1 MSRTILDDRASRN
14 IHLRAGSRTA
24 RPSRIEIPPRRRGRV
39 RHLVSIHDLSDGE
52 LQGILEAAAGMERHG
67 HRERLVDR
75 VVCTAFFEPS
85 TRTRLS
91 FEAAAHRLGA
101 RVIGFS
107 DPANTST
114 SKGETLEDTV
124 RMLAGYADLVVMRH
138 PKEGAARQAAHVSSV
153 PIVNAG
159 DGPGE
164 HPTQTLLDLYTM
176 QKERGDVRG
185 LKVALVGDLKFGRTV
200 HSLVPALQRMGAHPV
215 AVAAPGLGLPPKL
228 AHGVPSTDLESA
240 ARECDVLY
248 MTRVQRERF
257 TDAAEYERVKLHY
270 TVDADLLL
278 RTRSRAIVLHPLP
291 RVGEIASDVDAL
303 PAAKYFDQARNG
315 VPVRM
320 AVLAHLLEHSA

>member
-1 MSRTILDDRASRN
+1 
-14 IHLRAGSRTA
+14 
-24 RPSRIEIPPRRRGRV
+24 
-39 RHLVSIHDLSDGE
+39 LVSIHDLSDKE
-52 LQGILEAAAGMERHG
+52 MRGILEAAAGMEQQG
-67 HRERLVDR
+67 QRERLVDR
-75 VVCTAFFEPS
+75 IVCTAFFEPS

-101 RVIGFS
+101 RVLGFS

-114 SKGETLEDTV
+114 SKGESLEDTV
-124 RMLAGYADLVVMRH
+124 RMMGGYSDLIVMRH
-138 PKEGAARQAAHVSSV
+138 PKEGAARAATVVSSV

-164 HPTQTLLDLYTM
+164 HPTQTLLDVYTM
-176 QKERGDVRG
+176 QKACGDVRG

-200 HSLVPALQRMGAHPV
+200 HSLVPALHRLGAKPV
-215 AVAAPGLGLPPKL
+215 AVAAPGLGLPAKL
-228 AHGVPSTDLESA
+228 SDGIPETDLETA

-257 TDAAEYERVKLHY
+257 TDASEYERVKLHY
-270 TVDADLLL
+270 TVDADLLA
-278 RTRSRAIVLHPLP
+278 RTASKAIVLHPLP
-291 RVGEIASDVDAL
+291 RVGEIATDVDAL

-320 AVLAHLLEHSA
+320 AVLAHLLERAA